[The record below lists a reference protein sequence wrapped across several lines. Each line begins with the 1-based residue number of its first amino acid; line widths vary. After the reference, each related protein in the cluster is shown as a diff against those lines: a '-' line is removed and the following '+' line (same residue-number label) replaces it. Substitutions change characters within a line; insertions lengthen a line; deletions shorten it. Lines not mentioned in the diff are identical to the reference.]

1 MTNQPKFKVTDP
13 TPAGSTTDNE
23 NKRYEIR
30 QLVTTGWELDD
41 DNDTN
46 LTREQCDDKLRQYIN
61 DGVPPNR
68 LQVKRIS

>member
-1 MTNQPKFKVTDP
+1 MTNQPKFKVTE
-13 TPAGSTTDNE
+13 ASSGITDNE